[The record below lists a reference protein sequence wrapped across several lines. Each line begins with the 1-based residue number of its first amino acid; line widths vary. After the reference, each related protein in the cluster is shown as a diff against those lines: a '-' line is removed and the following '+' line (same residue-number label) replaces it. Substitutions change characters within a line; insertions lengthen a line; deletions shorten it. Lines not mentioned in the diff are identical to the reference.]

1 MVLGEQGRDSAI
13 HIHVCNVSQ
22 ENVHVYNGKKSM
34 NYIFKIIKPMKIM
47 IQFIKTH

>member
-1 MVLGEQGRDSAI
+1 MVLGEQGRDSATY
-13 HIHVCNVSQ
+13 IHVSNVSQ

-34 NYIFKIIKPMKIM
+34 NYIFKTIKPMKIM